1 MDGVDEMDSKVRS
14 VICTPKHSVSF
25 SLHQVFF
32 PGGIFYG
39 LQKDLSTM
47 ELA

>member
-25 SLHQVFF
+25 SLHQVFSGAV
-32 PGGIFYG
+32 PYC
-39 LQKDLSTM
+39 LQIALSTI